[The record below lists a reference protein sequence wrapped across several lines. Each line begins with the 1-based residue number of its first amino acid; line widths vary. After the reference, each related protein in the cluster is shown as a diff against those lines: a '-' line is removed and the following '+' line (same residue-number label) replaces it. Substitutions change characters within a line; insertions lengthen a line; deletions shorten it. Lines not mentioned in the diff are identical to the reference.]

1 MNLKKPSFWD
11 LPRPTLISYLLVPFS
26 IPVILRNYLSQFFKK
41 EKIKKIKTICV
52 GNIYLGGTGKTPLA
66 IKIYEIFKK
75 LNTKVATVKRAHSNE
90 KDEQILLKQ
99 KTSLIINKS
108 RRDSIIQG
116 LNQNYEVLI
125 FDDGLQEIRID
136 YDIKLVCFKS
146 KNWIGNGHLIPAGPM
161 RENIS
166 SLKKF
171 DAVFL
176 NGTSEN
182 FEKIE
187 NQIKGINPNIKIFR
201 TFYEISN
208 IEKFNL
214 ESKYLIFSGIGNPS
228 DFKDMLLENKF
239 KIVKEMIF
247 TDHYKYNFRDFEK
260 IQDNAKNENLKI
272 ITTEKDY
279 MKIPEIFRKQIDFI
293 AIDLVI
299 QNEKEFINLLNK

>member
-1 MNLKKPSFWD
+1 
-11 LPRPTLISYLLVPFS
+11 
-26 IPVILRNYLSQFFKK
+26 
-41 EKIKKIKTICV
+41 
-52 GNIYLGGTGKTPLA
+52 
-66 IKIYEIFKK
+66 
-75 LNTKVATVKRAHSNE
+75 
-90 KDEQILLKQ
+90 
-99 KTSLIINKS
+99 
-108 RRDSIIQG
+108 
-116 LNQNYEVLI
+116 
-125 FDDGLQEIRID
+125 
-136 YDIKLVCFKS
+136 
-146 KNWIGNGHLIPAGPM
+146 M

-187 NQIKGINPNIKIFR
+187 NQIKGINSNIKIFR

-260 IQDNAKNENLKI
+260 IKDNAKNENLKI

>member
-1 MNLKKPSFWD
+1 MNLRKPSFWD
-11 LPRPTLISYLLVPFS
+11 LPRSTLISYLLVPFS
-26 IPVILRNYLSQFFKK
+26 IPFILRNYLSQFFKK

-75 LNTKVATVKRAHSNE
+75 LNTKVATVKKAHSNE
-90 KDEQILLKQ
+90 RDEQLLLKQ
-99 KTSLIINKS
+99 KTSLIINKT

-125 FDDGLQEIRID
+125 FDDGLQEIQID

-228 DFKDMLLENKF
+228 DFKDILLENKF